1 MSETNLSIA
10 ILVAIPVLGAI
21 KNVIK
26 RKSFNIKIFLRT
38 FMVYF
43 VIWLLFKIFNL
54 HNFNLNC
61 FDSMLL
67 SLIER
72 WGMFVFKIIYSYVTK
87 NYERKKLKYYEK
99 YKLEFSSNTL
109 KELGITK
116 KINTE

>member
-1 MSETNLSIA
+1 
-10 ILVAIPVLGAI
+10 
-21 KNVIK
+21 
-26 RKSFNIKIFLRT
+26 
-38 FMVYF
+38 MVYF

-54 HNFNLNC
+54 YSFNLNYS
-61 FDSMLL
+61 DSMLL

-72 WGMFVFKIIYSYVTK
+72 WGMFIFKIIYSYVTK

-99 YKLEFSSNTL
+99 YKSEFSSNTL